1 MRAYLILPPLRIHM
15 CRLDVRDDVEGGQD
29 TGFIDLAEAAG
40 DEVDLLVESG
50 EGRQLVRHLLRN
62 PIDGGRRGRS
72 GLTATREH

>member
-29 TGFIDLAEAAG
+29 TGFVNLAEAAG

-50 EGRQLVRHLLRN
+50 EGRRLDICWSVVA
-62 PIDGGRRGRS
+62 GGKGSKQVSS
-72 GLTATREH
+72 G

>member
-29 TGFIDLAEAAG
+29 TGFVNLAEAAG

-50 EGRQLVRHLLRN
+50 EGRRLDIFWSVVA
-62 PIDGGRRGRS
+62 GGKGSKQVSS
-72 GLTATREH
+72 G

>member
-29 TGFIDLAEAAG
+29 TGFVNLAEAAG

-50 EGRQLVRHLLRN
+50 EGRQSVRHL
-62 PIDGGRRGRS
+62 
-72 GLTATREH
+72 